1 VGTTLVHILA
11 NNVWFVVVQQENLEG
26 DTPVHDP
33 ATKESEV
40 QREIAVILKAS
51 TPSRKSKRKAQSA
64 DEHSLDR
71 AEQIKA
77 VRNLDFN
84 SEKGNSSTTETLF
97 VHFSNDN
104 VIGNLQSV
112 GISLG
117 NNSEQISLS
126 IERIKEVET
135 ERTTLARSND
145 IISEVFDK
153 EEKEEL
159 ENEEVDK
166 LILSSLCG

>member
-1 VGTTLVHILA
+1 
-11 NNVWFVVVQQENLEG
+11 
-26 DTPVHDP
+26 
-33 ATKESEV
+33 
-40 QREIAVILKAS
+40 
-51 TPSRKSKRKAQSA
+51 
-64 DEHSLDR
+64 
-71 AEQIKA
+71 
-77 VRNLDFN
+77 
-84 SEKGNSSTTETLF
+84 LF

-104 VIGNLQSV
+104 VIENLQSV

-159 ENEEVDK
+159 KNEEVDK
-166 LILSSLCG
+166 LILSSFCG

>member
-1 VGTTLVHILA
+1 
-11 NNVWFVVVQQENLEG
+11 
-26 DTPVHDP
+26 
-33 ATKESEV
+33 
-40 QREIAVILKAS
+40 
-51 TPSRKSKRKAQSA
+51 
-64 DEHSLDR
+64 
-71 AEQIKA
+71 
-77 VRNLDFN
+77 
-84 SEKGNSSTTETLF
+84 LF

-104 VIGNLQSV
+104 VIENLQSV

-159 ENEEVDK
+159 RWFHGHSERYMDTHSNRMHTDGKMAREN
-166 LILSSLCG
+166 S